1 MSNKEFPFTAS
12 VADHWSPIEIDQ
24 LKDDLESAEVAEAR
38 ATKLMN
44 TAKSRA
50 TKHLRNYNNL
60 QKTMETT
67 ISEAN
72 SELSAKAMIYLSL
85 IKEYEVIIAQYA
97 GHHGIKLTTTD
108 IDSLRKRGGL
118 IV

>member
-1 MSNKEFPFTAS
+1 MSKDFPFTA
-12 VADHWSPIEIDQ
+12 VIEDHWSPIEIDQ
-24 LKDDLESAEVAEAR
+24 LKDDLESAEVAEVR

-72 SELSAKAMIYLSL
+72 SELSAKSMIYLSL
-85 IKEYEVIIAQYA
+85 INEYEVILGRYA
-97 GHHGIKLTTTD
+97 GHHGVKLSTTT
-108 IDSLRKRGGL
+108 IDNLKKRGGL
-118 IV
+118 IT